1 MEQRLAALFASVGN
15 ALDSNTYTYSD
26 SDYLVRK
33 ILVKFLE
40 DENALVASAR
50 HIPDPEQVVESIL
63 NYVISTEFANDD
75 PASWYRKA
83 MAITVEFA
91 DFAHRNDMSEDSA
104 RYAALLPD
112 GHPRVKRVLPIT
124 ASAARESLAEWM
136 AADPRLDAEAAEQV
150 RKLYSLDDSA
160 DDVEAEFETLK
171 AEALVA
177 AGRMPED
184 LLPIVAAFN
193 LSFAQRSAI
202 SKALAAVRRRDR
214 RGRFAK
220 EFGRLKLFFKSRG
233 QFFSSSPRIVGPGR
247 GENTYQVES
256 KGDPNIPDG
265 IYEVDAALG
274 ENVKAYLPKSAVR
287 GLSSRKEVV
296 AEDDKRFAIE
306 LDDFLKTKQDTPNNW
321 TKSGNK
327 FVTKDGKFTATKID
341 SDEAQNFLNKA
352 KERGDDTI
360 ISGTGAADAFDPENP
375 ESFLVTDNKGRTKG
389 VAQDWSGI
397 QEIAIANG
405 AEFGESGRGAP
416 PTGPEDRG
424 IPAPTDV
431 SGKPTPP
438 DTPGRVKPE
447 PLGRPPRFPGDKGVP
462 EPTDVSGLPRPP
474 RLGERVVSEENEPDL
489 DQDST
494 APLDKS
500 KLSPDLLAEGYM
512 FSKDGDKSWTYIG
525 DEESYSVTEGQDGKW
540 YIEKTT
546 WSLGGPPGVSDRT
559 RGVGTFDNPQDA
571 FEEAASLAGND
582 FDDSWVETIMEERG
596 AEPDLGQDQPEIDSR
611 TQIDPSRLSPELREK
626 YQETFD
632 NFDQA
637 IFNNDRQGI
646 ADMLSK
652 AALDND
658 MPDEVYGVLDEARD
672 WVANRDAAVENALYR
687 ASREDIENLLEDPE
701 FAGWRDRLESAL
713 TELAPFGQDGYDYDL
728 DQDTA
733 PTLSE
738 KQAEPA
744 TGKQYAM
751 LKEFLEERNLDPA
764 TEQALA
770 DALENKNLNKAQA
783 SALIGLGRGADFK
796 EGVDP
801 SKPSERML
809 NSLQGYLST
818 KDLTPSEIND
828 TLKSLEADSSRDN
841 VEALLNK
848 LRRKKDKPADLNQG
862 TGSLVKVDDDVYS
875 WNDVYNYV
883 DAMKTPNGWEVFYTN
898 PDLNDRGGQ
907 TSHSQA
913 FKSEEEALAFA
924 EELIK
929 QNQEGKDYDRAADD
943 LAAAVDL
950 DQDQETKPS
959 LEDAA
964 TDKQYGFLESLL
976 NGKKIDDPN
985 LEAAVRTAVQDKNL
999 TKGEVGAFIGALR
1012 NLPDR
1017 PNVRREPTAKQVASI
1032 KRGIIERD
1040 FTPEQIKE
1048 IEDRLSSGISFEEA
1062 SEIID
1067 DIKKRPVTAQGM
1079 NDLLDSLAKNQ
1090 DVDTLRYLLDKPEYA
1105 EYRTDIKD
1113 TLRQIA
1119 VDTEDPNL
1127 QEFIDGREEPDLNQ
1141 DQSVADY
1148 LDNMSDP
1155 ANWNNWGSFPEY
1167 TSPDGRLS
1175 IRAEG
1180 DPDGNYLEVNLDGEP
1195 LNLDRD
1201 TERAVLDAIEQN
1213 NFEAGSRGRPV
1224 SERERRDTAQLI
1236 AETIRESLADAQ
1248 GGPDLN
1254 QDPRVE
1260 EYAETISNELYDQ
1273 LVKSSIGRAP
1283 FNRPKDGIYK
1293 SKDGMVEVEVVSDG
1307 DAGPDGR
1314 LVDASYFEIRL
1325 NGRDLASG
1333 PLGDPEDLS
1342 LDIFKAIL
1350 NMDFD
1355 DKISDEPD
1363 PDLDYDGLDL
1373 DQNQAARAIQTKDLA
1388 DQISKELNALDRFG
1402 EDVISEA
1409 YAGFADDKNSGLAAD
1424 WIGEVRSYAN
1434 SRSVPLELSNKLN
1447 DLADRMDQELIDR
1460 FGVGE
1465 SARFNSDDAIGIDLD
1480 NIADE
1485 VNTEREMFFESDA
1498 NKLIDLLS
1506 TEDFYGDV
1514 KSGGAEIF
1522 INKEDD
1528 GTYTAT
1534 VMYDRGSDEFKS
1546 EDRDEVVKE
1555 AAFAAADYNIDVMPS
1570 SYFKGELDELSK
1582 EAENAK
1588 SPEQAL
1594 EFADRIDAIA
1604 EDLENNR
1611 GNLDTA
1617 GSLRDYGQRMREM
1630 AEKRQ
1635 AFLESQL
1642 PNEPTTPET
1651 QEEMAS
1657 DPDLNPAGYA
1667 KSVSDD
1673 LFRQFE
1679 ASERRDPTGISN
1691 ATDGRP
1697 GLESYESADG
1707 RVKVKVNFDAD
1718 SDGDGFVDASSYDV
1732 TIDGVNVGGGPLG
1745 FSDDVAANIDRLVE
1759 DFFSKKD

>member
-1 MEQRLAALFASVGN
+1 
-15 ALDSNTYTYSD
+15 
-26 SDYLVRK
+26 
-33 ILVKFLE
+33 
-40 DENALVASAR
+40 
-50 HIPDPEQVVESIL
+50 
-63 NYVISTEFANDD
+63 
-75 PASWYRKA
+75 
-83 MAITVEFA
+83 
-91 DFAHRNDMSEDSA
+91 
-104 RYAALLPD
+104 
-112 GHPRVKRVLPIT
+112 
-124 ASAARESLAEWM
+124 
-136 AADPRLDAEAAEQV
+136 
-150 RKLYSLDDSA
+150 
-160 DDVEAEFETLK
+160 
-171 AEALVA
+171 
-177 AGRMPED
+177 
-184 LLPIVAAFN
+184 
-193 LSFAQRSAI
+193 
-202 SKALAAVRRRDR
+202 
-214 RGRFAK
+214 
-220 EFGRLKLFFKSRG
+220 
-233 QFFSSSPRIVGPGR
+233 
-247 GENTYQVES
+247 
-256 KGDPNIPDG
+256 
-265 IYEVDAALG
+265 
-274 ENVKAYLPKSAVR
+274 
-287 GLSSRKEVV
+287 
-296 AEDDKRFAIE
+296 
-306 LDDFLKTKQDTPNNW
+306 
-321 TKSGNK
+321 
-327 FVTKDGKFTATKID
+327 
-341 SDEAQNFLNKA
+341 
-352 KERGDDTI
+352 
-360 ISGTGAADAFDPENP
+360 
-375 ESFLVTDNKGRTKG
+375 
-389 VAQDWSGI
+389 
-397 QEIAIANG
+397 
-405 AEFGESGRGAP
+405 
-416 PTGPEDRG
+416 
-424 IPAPTDV
+424 
-431 SGKPTPP
+431 
-438 DTPGRVKPE
+438 
-447 PLGRPPRFPGDKGVP
+447 
-462 EPTDVSGLPRPP
+462 
-474 RLGERVVSEENEPDL
+474 
-489 DQDST
+489 
-494 APLDKS
+494 
-500 KLSPDLLAEGYM
+500 
-512 FSKDGDKSWTYIG
+512 
-525 DEESYSVTEGQDGKW
+525 
-540 YIEKTT
+540 
-546 WSLGGPPGVSDRT
+546 
-559 RGVGTFDNPQDA
+559 
-571 FEEAASLAGND
+571 
-582 FDDSWVETIMEERG
+582 
-596 AEPDLGQDQPEIDSR
+596 
-611 TQIDPSRLSPELREK
+611 
-626 YQETFD
+626 
-632 NFDQA
+632 
-637 IFNNDRQGI
+637 
-646 ADMLSK
+646 
-652 AALDND
+652 
-658 MPDEVYGVLDEARD
+658 
-672 WVANRDAAVENALYR
+672 
-687 ASREDIENLLEDPE
+687 
-701 FAGWRDRLESAL
+701 
-713 TELAPFGQDGYDYDL
+713 
-728 DQDTA
+728 
-733 PTLSE
+733 
-738 KQAEPA
+738 
-744 TGKQYAM
+744 
-751 LKEFLEERNLDPA
+751 
-764 TEQALA
+764 
-770 DALENKNLNKAQA
+770 
-783 SALIGLGRGADFK
+783 
-796 EGVDP
+796 
-801 SKPSERML
+801 
-809 NSLQGYLST
+809 
-818 KDLTPSEIND
+818 
-828 TLKSLEADSSRDN
+828 
-841 VEALLNK
+841 
-848 LRRKKDKPADLNQG
+848 
-862 TGSLVKVDDDVYS
+862 
-875 WNDVYNYV
+875 
-883 DAMKTPNGWEVFYTN
+883 
-898 PDLNDRGGQ
+898 
-907 TSHSQA
+907 
-913 FKSEEEALAFA
+913 
-924 EELIK
+924 
-929 QNQEGKDYDRAADD
+929 
-943 LAAAVDL
+943 
-950 DQDQETKPS
+950 
-959 LEDAA
+959 
-964 TDKQYGFLESLL
+964 
-976 NGKKIDDPN
+976 
-985 LEAAVRTAVQDKNL
+985 
-999 TKGEVGAFIGALR
+999 
-1012 NLPDR
+1012 
-1017 PNVRREPTAKQVASI
+1017 
-1032 KRGIIERD
+1032 
-1040 FTPEQIKE
+1040 
-1048 IEDRLSSGISFEEA
+1048 
-1062 SEIID
+1062 
-1067 DIKKRPVTAQGM
+1067 M

-1465 SARFNSDDAIGIDLD
+1465 SARFSSDDAIGIDLD

-1673 LFRQFE
+1673 LFKQFE